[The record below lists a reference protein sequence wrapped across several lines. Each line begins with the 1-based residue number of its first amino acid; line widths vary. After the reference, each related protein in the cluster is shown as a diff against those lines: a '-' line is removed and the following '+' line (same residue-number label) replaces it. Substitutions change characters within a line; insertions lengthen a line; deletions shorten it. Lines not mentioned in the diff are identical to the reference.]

1 MNKNKSLAVRF
12 GGIPMTL
19 QPKGIPSKMEI
30 GNNMTGRPV
39 LNIQEFALAHQDSTN
54 SKGAAP
60 IQIDSQNLIIGLERV
75 NSTQKLS
82 SPIKTS
88 NKENNSLSKVSDF
101 VSKEN
106 FQKSKNFGINNNSE
120 SKFEMQNND
129 SNLKGGFF
137 FFFL

>member
-1 MNKNKSLAVRF
+1 MNKNKPIAVRF
-12 GGIPMTL
+12 GTPMTL

-30 GNNMTGRPV
+30 GSNITGRPV

-75 NSTQKLS
+75 NSNQKAP

-88 NKENNSLSKVSDF
+88 NKENNSLSKIQSEF

-106 FQKSKNFGINNNSE
+106 FQKSKNLGINSE
-120 SKFEMQNND
+120 SRFEMQNDD
-129 SNLKGGFF
+129 SNLKGD
-137 FFFL
+137 FLF

>member
-1 MNKNKSLAVRF
+1 MNRSKQPAVRF
-12 GGIPMTL
+12 GIPFTL

-30 GNNMTGRPV
+30 GNNITGRPV

-54 SKGAAP
+54 SKGAAAP

-75 NSTQKLS
+75 NSNQKVP

-88 NKENNSLSKVSDF
+88 NKENNSLSKVSEF

-106 FQKSKNFGINNNSE
+106 FQKSRYLGINSE
-120 SKFEMQNND
+120 SRFEIQNND
-129 SNLKGGFF
+129 SNLKGD
-137 FFFL
+137 FLF